1 MNQPKNAQTNDTTN
15 KTILGLII
23 LVILLIIGIIILKF
37 ILESI
42 TEEPTI
48 TVAFITGFVS
58 IVAIILQRI
67 WEKKYKNEQEIREK
81 KLPIYQKLINEFS
94 YFFYNN
100 PSLKTEKEREIFQQ
114 KKIDRL
120 IKFIIDN
127 NGEIITWASDEV
139 LKEWSLFRKYALSNE
154 NQGMDLMFQTEKIF
168 YAIRHDLGH
177 KNKNLERGDILR
189 LFINDIDEVL
199 EKIKDSKV

>member
-1 MNQPKNAQTNDTTN
+1 MKQSKNAQTNDTTD

-23 LVILLIIGIIILKF
+23 FVILLIVGIIILKF
-37 ILESI
+37 IWESI
-42 TEEPTI
+42 TEYSTI
-48 TVAFITGFVS
+48 TVAIITGFVS
-58 IVAIILQRI
+58 IVVIIIQRI
-67 WEKKYKNEQEIREK
+67 WEKKYNNEQEIREK
-81 KLPIYQKLINEFS
+81 KLPIYQKIINEFS

-100 PSLKTEKEREIFQQ
+100 PNLKTEKEKENFQQ

-120 IKFIIDN
+120 IKFITDN

-139 LKEWSLFRKYALSNE
+139 LKEWSLFRKYALASE

-177 KNKNLERGDILR
+177 KNKNLECGDILR
-189 LFINDIDEVL
+189 LFINDIDDVL
-199 EKIKDSKV
+199 KKIENSKV